1 MKVIENLN
9 SINFLS
15 FPLHIP
21 SDGEFDGLSIVPIFT
36 SIRGILASIEPLQ
49 EMPASNMS
57 SKNARDRRLRDLLK
71 N

>member
-1 MKVIENLN
+1 MKVIGNYN
-9 SINFLS
+9 SIKIIS

-21 SDGEFDGLSIVPIFT
+21 SDGEFDGLFIVPTFT

-57 SKNARDRRLRDLLK
+57 SKNAQKL
-71 N
+71 